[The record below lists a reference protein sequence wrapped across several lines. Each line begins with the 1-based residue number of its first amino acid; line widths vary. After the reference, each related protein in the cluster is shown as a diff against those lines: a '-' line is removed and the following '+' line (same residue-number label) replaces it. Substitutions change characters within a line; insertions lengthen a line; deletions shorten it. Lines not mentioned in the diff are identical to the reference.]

1 MSNLDI
7 DINSLLELYDAE
19 IKNLIRQKF
28 LLELEKKNLTN
39 TIDMYLHMVQEKDV
53 EIERIKK
60 EFKKDE

>member
-28 LLELEKKNLTN
+28 LLELEKKNLTS
-39 TIDMYLHMVQEKDV
+39 TIDMYLHMVQEKEV